1 MPIHF
6 TTEEESERLLNA
18 GLPANTA
25 DCYYGMKSI
34 NPSEDGKK
42 YFPRE
47 IIVRQT
53 EEQLRPDMFETTV
66 GKLCLPCWS
75 VGRLLEIINKCTYRP
90 TPEFE
95 GEDGTYI
102 ECLVWIICYRIS
114 WNSLEPKTDPKF
126 DFLKLENLK

>member
-1 MPIHF
+1 MSIHF
-6 TTEEESERLLNA
+6 TTEEQSERLLNA

-34 NPSEDGKK
+34 NPSEDGEK

-66 GKLCLPCWS
+66 EKLGLEELD
-75 VGRLLEIINKCTYRP
+75 RLAEEHFKIDKQRSIEKY
-90 TPEFE
+90 
-95 GEDGTYI
+95 GE
-102 ECLVWIICYRIS
+102 
-114 WNSLEPKTDPKF
+114 P
-126 DFLKLENLK
+126 